1 MWKGFAYKVKC
12 LIDPVRSA
20 TVQFSLFPAAYPF
33 STKLMEYFEEES
45 AKKVHTAAVCVYPS
59 RVMDA
64 HDKLRRLN
72 KLDEINIAAGNF
84 SISIHFT
91 LL

>member
-1 MWKGFAYKVKC
+1 
-12 LIDPVRSA
+12 
-20 TVQFSLFPAAYPF
+20 
-33 STKLMEYFEEES
+33 MEYFEEES